1 MRVSTITSTLASA
14 ALASAR
20 ITGIQAPS
28 TIAPDSKFTLTI
40 LTENYI
46 QSVADISVAW
56 GYSLAPGYPGTLGSF
71 ISSEYLGPDKSNTL
85 ENITIEAT
93 APSGLS
99 GEAYAGKDLLLS
111 AAVYSLYGASS
122 APIVEA
128 FNVTVK
134 VGETTEGSVAS
145 KGSGWRM
152 NKVE

>member
-1 MRVSTITSTLASA
+1 M
-14 ALASAR
+14 
-20 ITGIQAPS
+20 
-28 TIAPDSKFTLTI
+28 
-40 LTENYI
+40 
-46 QSVADISVAW
+46 AW

-85 ENITIEAT
+85 ENVTISAT
-93 APSGLS
+93 VPEGLS

-122 APIVEA
+122 GPVVQA

-134 VGETTEGSVAS
+134 VGAKSEGSVQSEGIA
-145 KGSGWRM
+145 WTM

>member
-1 MRVSTITSTLASA
+1 MRFSTITASLASA
-14 ALASAR
+14 ALAAAR
-20 ITGIQAPS
+20 INGIQAPS
-28 TIAPDSKFTLTI
+28 TVAPNSTITLTL

-85 ENITIEAT
+85 ENVTISAT
-93 APSGLS
+93 VPEGLS

-122 APIVEA
+122 GPVVQA

-134 VGETTEGSVAS
+134 VGAKSEGSVQSEGIA
-145 KGSGWRM
+145 WTM

>member
-1 MRVSTITSTLASA
+1 MRFSTITASLASA

-28 TIAPDSKFTLTI
+28 TIAPNSTFSLTL

-71 ISSEYLGPDKSNTL
+71 ISSEYLGPSKSNTL
-85 ENITIEAT
+85 ENITISATVPEA
-93 APSGLS
+93 LS
-99 GEAYAGKDLLLS
+99 GAAYAGKDLLLS
-111 AAVYSLYGASS
+111 AAVYSLYGASNG
-122 APIVEA
+122 PVVQA

-134 VGETTEGSVAS
+134 VGEKSEGTVESEGSA
-145 KGSGWRM
+145 WIM

>member
-1 MRVSTITSTLASA
+1 MRFSTITTTLASA

-20 ITGIQAPS
+20 INGIQAPA
-28 TIAPDSKFTLTI
+28 TLEPNKPFELTI

-56 GYSLAPGYPGTLGSF
+56 GFSLAPGYPGTLGSF
-71 ISSEYLGPDKSNTL
+71 ISSEYLGPSKSNTL
-85 ENITIEAT
+85 QNITLT
-93 APSGLS
+93 VQAPEGLS
-99 GEAYAGKDLLLS
+99 GEAYAGKDLLLT

-122 APIVEA
+122 GPVVQA

-134 VGETTEGSVAS
+134 AGEKTEGEVTSVGTA
-145 KGSGWRM
+145 WIM